1 MEEVIPNEVYL
12 APDEQ
17 HILVQREDDRNPSDQ
32 RILIGLNS
40 DPLENSVLP
49 AADVLFRSVTEVY
62 ERKILATILTGM
74 GNDGKNYI

>member
-1 MEEVIPNEVYL
+1 MEEVILNEVCI

-17 HILVQREDDRNPSDQ
+17 HILVQREDDRNPSDR

-40 DPLENSVLP
+40 DPPENSVLL
-49 AADVLFRSVTEVY
+49 AAGVLFRSVTEVY